1 MQGRIGPRTV
11 EPYSLRYSQQ
21 GNLLVMVVN
30 DRQQTRSYRADRIR
44 AVSVEPESFTPR
56 YVIEF

>member
-1 MQGRIGPRTV
+1 
-11 EPYSLRYSQQ
+11 
-21 GNLLVMVVN
+21 MVVN